1 MALQSHAA
9 LAEIRDTLLETYAS
23 NDAMNQLIL
32 SELDPRA
39 WRAQPPGQRGSG
51 RTIAAIFA
59 HLHNNR
65 LVWLKNSA
73 PHLKCPP
80 PLDPRPLHHEAGC
93 CRAPENRR
101 AVRAHVVGCSLGRS
115 ESPRCKVLSRQL
127 DAHVARRRD
136 HVRLHVLARGA

>member
-1 MALQSHAA
+1 MALQSHTA

-23 NDAMNQLIL
+23 NGGMNQLIL
-32 SELDPRA
+32 SEFDPRA
-39 WRAQPPGQRGSG
+39 GGPQPPGQRGGG

-80 PLDPRPLHHEAGC
+80 PLDPDRCTIKQA
-93 CRAPENRR
+93 A
-101 AVRAHVVGCSLGRS
+101 AAHK
-115 ESPRCKVLSRQL
+115 ESGGEC
-127 DAHVARRRD
+127 
-136 HVRLHVLARGA
+136 